1 MPGAE
6 ADDGPLSRRA
16 LLRTSAATAAGLGLT
31 GLGAAQAASAP
42 AGEGA
47 APARKGQ
54 SMMGV
59 PFEAHETVR
68 MGIIGLGNRGS
79 AMLTQLLAVPGV
91 VVTALCDVDATAV
104 RRAAE
109 EITDHGDPPPAQ
121 HTRGENDFENLC
133 TREDVDL
140 VYVVS
145 PWEWHVP
152 MALAAMRG
160 GKHVGV
166 ECPIAPS
173 VDELWQLVDT
183 SESTRR
189 HCIQLENCCYGR
201 NEMRVLRMSHEKK
214 FGTLLH
220 GAGGYVHN
228 LQQELFSD
236 TYYADEWRRA
246 WHTEVDGDLYPTH
259 GLGPVASYMDINRG
273 DRPVRLTAMSSPA
286 ASLAEYRERN
296 VPKGDE
302 AWQENY
308 VKGDV
313 TMSLIQ
319 TERGRIIHLMHDVS
333 SPHPYSR
340 LNQLSGDKGVFE
352 DYPPRIYLEPD
363 MSDHEWGEFGDY
375 ASYDH
380 WLWKEVDPG
389 PGGGHGGMD
398 YMMLYRLAQTM
409 KLGLPPDIDVYDS
422 ATWSAPFA
430 LSAASITKG
439 SAPVSFPDFTR
450 GAWKRPHPG
459 VDSPHP
465 SS

>member
-1 MPGAE
+1 MSAGE
-6 ADDGPLSRRA
+6 TETGPLSRRA

-31 GLGAAQAASAP
+31 GLSTAHAASTSGEDVAP
-42 AGEGA
+42 V
-47 APARKGQ
+47 RKGE

-59 PFEAHETVR
+59 AFEARETVR

-79 AMLTQLLAVPGV
+79 AMLTQILAVPGV
-91 VVTALCDVDATAV
+91 RVTALCDVDVAAV
-104 RRAAE
+104 RRAAKAV
-109 EITDHGDPPPAQ
+109 TDHGDPAPAQ
-121 HTRGENDFENLC
+121 YTGGESDFENLC
-133 TREDVDL
+133 ARDDVDF
-140 VYVVS
+140 VYVAS

-173 VDELWQLVDT
+173 VEDLWELVDT
-183 SESTRR
+183 SERTRR

-201 NEMRVLRMSHEKK
+201 NEMRVLRMAHEQK
-214 FGTLLH
+214 FGTLLY
-220 GAGGYVHN
+220 GAGAYIHD
-228 LQQELFSD
+228 LRKLLFSD

-246 WHTEVDGDLYPTH
+246 WHTKVNGDLYPTH

-273 DRPVRLTAMSSPA
+273 DRMVSITSIGSPA
-286 ASLAEYRERN
+286 ASLAEYRARN

-302 AWQENY
+302 AWQEDY

-313 TMSLIQ
+313 TMSLIA
-319 TERGRIIHLMHDVS
+319 TEQGRVIHLVHDVS

-340 LNQLSGDKGVFE
+340 LNHLAGSKGVFE

-363 MSDHEWGEFGDY
+363 MSGHSWGDFADY

-398 YMMLYRLAQTM
+398 YLMLYRLAQTI

-422 ATWSAPFA
+422 AAWSAPFA
-430 LSAASITKG
+430 LSAASITQG
-439 SAPVSFPDFTR
+439 GASMPFPDFTR
-450 GAWKRPHPG
+450 GEWKTPHPG
-459 VDSPHP
+459 IDSEDPTP
-465 SS
+465 